1 MGIKSM
7 ISKHKFFAIIS
18 IGFLIWVTFLLIL
31 LTNKRTVVFYDAL
44 NQLDVSSDYSS
55 IIPASRYIVEPFFAI
70 ASVLGMEFTW
80 MFLFLIIYPLV
91 RGFFILYK
99 KRKGKKS
106 KKLNFLLT
114 ILSNITKFAFKVI
127 VLALLIV
134 LIISLT
140 GTMIEGFLFVNRYFM
155 IPIQIA
161 VHSAL
166 ILIIIKSLYVL
177 LKLFHPN
184 LKLKSH
190 NKHKIRKRRISSSI
204 KLKKIKNELI
214 YYVGIGCLLLSLNIA
229 IISAPFPTQNIV
241 PTHLDND
248 EFLIDLHVHTVY
260 SDGWLTPEERVLWY
274 IEQGISIAAFS
285 DHDNLRGAHAAQKF
299 VKERN
304 LDFTVLTAE
313 EWTDHENDIH
323 MNYFGLNE
331 EIVPLESYSPNGP
344 KAMNASDLI
353 HYVKSKG
360 GYITVNHYNYDPNPQ
375 GGFGVPYTL
384 EQLKNWG
391 VDGFE
396 IVNGGSYG
404 GKYLHIRQFC
414 LDNNLTCMG
423 GSDTHTNEALNTF
436 IRIRLS
442 DPTNKSVEK
451 IFQTLKKNTHQ
462 VVAIEFAPK
471 LINFPSELDD
481 LGFYVFEDFTNYL
494 LNMEMY
500 QTLSWIFWSLAI
512 YLIIFILYIK
522 LKKISLTSLER
533 KLN

>member
-1 MGIKSM
+1 MKIKL
-7 ISKHKFFAIIS
+7 IVRKHKSFTILTMGFF
-18 IGFLIWVTFLLIL
+18 IWLTFLLIL
-31 LTNKRTVVFYDAL
+31 LANKRTVVFYDAL
-44 NQLDVSSDYSS
+44 NQLDVTSSYSS
-55 IIPASRYIVEPFFAI
+55 ILPASRYLVEPFFAI
-70 ASVLGMEFTW
+70 AMVLGMEFSW
-80 MFLFLIIYPLV
+80 MFLFLIFYPLI
-91 RGFFILYK
+91 RIIFILYK
-99 KRKGKKS
+99 KRKAKMS
-106 KKLNFLLT
+106 KKLNFLL
-114 ILSNITKFAFKVI
+114 IISRDITKFAFKVI
-127 VLALLIV
+127 VIAMSIV
-134 LIISLT
+134 LVIILI

-177 LKLFHPN
+177 LKLVHPN
-184 LKLKSH
+184 LKLKSQ
-190 NKHKIRKRRISSSI
+190 NKNKIRIRRISKSL

-214 YYVGIGCLLLSLNIA
+214 YYIGIGSLLLSLNIVL
-229 IISAPFPTQNIV
+229 ISAPFPTQKIV
-241 PTHLDND
+241 PTHLDDD

-260 SDGWLTPEERVLWY
+260 SDGWLTPEERVMWY

-299 VKERN
+299 VEDRS

-323 MNYFGLNE
+323 MNYFGVNE
-331 EIVPLESYSPNGP
+331 EIVPLESYTPNGP

-353 HYVKSKG
+353 NYVKSKG

-375 GGFGVPYTL
+375 GGFGVPYSL
-384 EQLKNWG
+384 EQLRDWG

-404 GKYLHIRQFC
+404 GKYQYIRQFC

-423 GSDTHTNEALNTF
+423 GSDTHINEDLNTF

-442 DPTNKSVEK
+442 DPTNKSVENV
-451 IFQTLKKNTHQ
+451 FQTLKKNTHQ

-471 LINFPSELDD
+471 LVNFPSELDD
-481 LGFYVFEDFTNYL
+481 IGFYAIENFINYL
-494 LNMEMY
+494 LNVDIF
-500 QTLSWIFWSLAI
+500 QSLSWIIWSFIAYLFICII
-512 YLIIFILYIK
+512 YMK
-522 LKKISLTSLER
+522 LKKMSITSLER